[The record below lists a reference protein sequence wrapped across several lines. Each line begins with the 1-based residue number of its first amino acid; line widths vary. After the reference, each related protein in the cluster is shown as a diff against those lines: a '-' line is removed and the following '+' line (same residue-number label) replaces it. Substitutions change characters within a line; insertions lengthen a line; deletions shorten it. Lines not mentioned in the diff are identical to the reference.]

1 MKISKYIKIA
11 NNYPYIIEFN
21 NALPDNWGDIITWCG
36 ETYGKPHGRLVHNAR
51 WFGQRDMVHLRFR
64 ILADAEW
71 FLLRW
76 A

>member
-1 MKISKYIKIA
+1 MKISKCIKIA
-11 NNYPYIIEFN
+11 NNYPYTIEFN
-21 NALPDNWGDIITWCG
+21 NSPDDWVDIITWCC
-36 ETYGKPHGRLVHNAR
+36 ETYGEPHGRLVHGAR